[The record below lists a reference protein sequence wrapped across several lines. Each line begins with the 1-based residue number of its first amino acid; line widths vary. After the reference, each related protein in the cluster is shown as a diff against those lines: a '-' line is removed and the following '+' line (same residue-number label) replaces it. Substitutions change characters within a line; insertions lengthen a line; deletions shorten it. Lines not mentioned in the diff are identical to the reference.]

1 MRPPRDYSSAAM
13 GRMGRR
19 RRTRETRW
27 EEDNALTLNPGPFVA
42 LGALVALLAGLAV
55 LLWLFD

>member
-1 MRPPRDYSSAAM
+1 M

-27 EEDNALTLNPGPFVA
+27 EEDNALALNPGPFLA
-42 LGALVALLAGLAV
+42 LGALVTLLAGLAV